1 MEFTVTAGLLM
12 TDTATT
18 NTFPLAT
25 LLEKETEREG
35 VALQPAKPDS
45 SKQKAEFCWTRDDAA
60 WTGNGSTNNRSA
72 NKPTSN
78 GPATNLRRKIRH
90 NNHTTW

>member
-45 SKQKAEFCWTRDDAA
+45 SKQKAEFCWTRDDGVDGQRLHEQQEREQA
-60 WTGNGSTNNRSA
+60 
-72 NKPTSN
+72 
-78 GPATNLRRKIRH
+78 H
-90 NNHTTW
+90 Q